1 MTNQKRITLWIEGI
15 LEAISRKGNKEAFGL
30 LQKCGTD
37 CCRRSD
43 FYKGASEIQK
53 RFGGKAGHKQIFEAF
68 KKEYS
73 NTDKLF
79 LENGRIVLIFDEC
92 TCPLHKTGVKNPTLC
107 LCTTA
112 FTKELFETL
121 FGTEVEVELK
131 QSILRGDNCCRQEV
145 LITG

>member
-1 MTNQKRITLWIEGI
+1 MQDQKRIAQWIEGI
-15 LEAISRKGNKEAFGL
+15 LEGLSGRGEKEAFYIL
-30 LQKCGTD
+30 RKCGAD

-73 NTDKLF
+73 NIDKLF

-92 TCPLHKTGVKNPTLC
+92 TCPIHKIGVKNPTLC

-121 FGTEVEVELK
+121 FGMEVDVELK

-145 LITG
+145 FI